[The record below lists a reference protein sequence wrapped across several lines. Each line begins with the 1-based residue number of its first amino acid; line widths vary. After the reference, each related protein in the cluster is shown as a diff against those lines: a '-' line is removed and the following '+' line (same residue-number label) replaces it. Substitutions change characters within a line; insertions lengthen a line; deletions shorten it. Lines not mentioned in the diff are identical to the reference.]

1 MANKRYD
8 NDLIIDET
16 YPLLNDIP
24 ISILIGCVAFLIFLS
39 AFFSSAETS
48 MMALN
53 RYRLRHLEKKG
64 HSGAK
69 RAASLLRRP
78 DRLIGVILIGNN
90 LVNTFAATLT
100 TVIALRLYGEAGVWY
115 ATLVLTLAI
124 LLFAE
129 ITPKTVAALHP
140 EKVAFPFSWILQ
152 PLLKLLYPAVWSV
165 NAISN
170 RMARLFGVDADK
182 DAEAQTLNPDELR
195 TVLNEGGDLIPQTH
209 QDMLLN
215 ILDLDEATVDDIMI
229 PRNEV
234 IGINLEDSIEFIA
247 AQLESTDYTR
257 LPVYEGDINNVL
269 GILHLRY
276 TPKILKGENGLS
288 HQSIRDHISQTY
300 FVPES
305 TSLHK
310 QLINFKDQ
318 KHNLALVVDEYGEV
332 QGLITLADL
341 LEEIVGDFTTNF
353 ANTHEPT
360 IIDNEDNWYTF
371 DGGASIREINKS
383 LNWELPTDGP
393 KTLNGLFIEHL
404 EEIPKGPVS
413 FIIGN
418 YRFET
423 LTINKTMIDT
433 AKGQIALSETE

>member
-1 MANKRYD
+1 
-8 NDLIIDET
+8 
-16 YPLLNDIP
+16 
-24 ISILIGCVAFLIFLS
+24 
-39 AFFSSAETS
+39 

-64 HSGAK
+64 HKGAK

-90 LVNTFAATLT
+90 LVNTFATALT
-100 TVIALRLYGEAGVWY
+100 TIIALRLYGEVGVWY
-115 ATLVLTLAI
+115 ATLILTIVI
-124 LLFAE
+124 LIFSE
-129 ITPKTVAALHP
+129 ITPKTIAALHP
-140 EKVAFPFSWILQ
+140 EKVAFPFSLILQ
-152 PLLKLLYPAVWSV
+152 PLLKVLYPAVWSV

-170 RMARLFGVDADK
+170 RLARLFGVDADK
-182 DAEAQTLNPDELR
+182 DANDHTLNPDELR

-215 ILDLDEATVDDIMI
+215 ILDLDEASVDDIMI

-234 IGINLEDSIEFIA
+234 VGINLEDSIEFIA
-247 AQLESTDYTR
+247 AQLESTDFTR
-257 LPVYEGDINNVL
+257 LPVYEGDINNIL
-269 GILHLRY
+269 GVLHLRY
-276 TPKILKGENGLS
+276 TPKILKGRNGLS
-288 HQSIRDHISQTY
+288 HDAIREHISQPY

-332 QGLITLADL
+332 QGLVTLADL

-360 IIDNEDNWYTF
+360 IIDNEDDWYTF

-383 LNWELPTDGP
+383 LSWNLPTNGP
-393 KTLNGLFIEHL
+393 KTLNGLFMEHL
-404 EEIPKGPVS
+404 EIIPKGPVS
-413 FIIGN
+413 FAIED

-423 LTINKTMIDT
+423 QKISKTMIET
-433 AKGQIALSETE
+433 AKGQLVISASE

>member
-1 MANKRYD
+1 
-8 NDLIIDET
+8 
-16 YPLLNDIP
+16 
-24 ISILIGCVAFLIFLS
+24 
-39 AFFSSAETS
+39 

-64 HSGAK
+64 HKGAK

-100 TVIALRLYGEAGVWY
+100 TVIALRLYGEVGVWY
-115 ATLVLTLAI
+115 ATLVLTIAI
-124 LLFAE
+124 LIFAE
-129 ITPKTVAALHP
+129 ITPKTIAALHP
-140 EKVAFPFSWILQ
+140 EKVAFPFSWVLK
-152 PLLKLLYPAVWSV
+152 PLLKIFYPAVWSV
-165 NAISN
+165 NVISN
-170 RMARLFGVDADK
+170 RLARLFGVDADK
-182 DAEAQTLNPDELR
+182 DADDHKLDPDELR
-195 TVLNEGGDLIPQTH
+195 TVLNETGDLIPKTH
-209 QDMLLN
+209 QEMLLN
-215 ILDLDEATVDDIMI
+215 ILDLDEASVNDIMI

-269 GILHLRY
+269 GILHLRF
-276 TPKILKGENGLS
+276 TPKIFKDHTGLT
-288 HQSIRDHISQTY
+288 HEAIREHISQPY

-360 IIDNEDNWYTF
+360 IIDNEDDWYTF

-383 LNWELPTDGP
+383 LNWNLPTDGP
-393 KTLNGLFIEHL
+393 KTLNGLFMEYL
-404 EEIPKGPVS
+404 EVIPAGSVS
-413 FIIGN
+413 FSIN
-418 YRFET
+418 EYRFESLKIT
-423 LTINKTMIDT
+423 KTMIET
-433 AKGQIALSETE
+433 AKGKFIATEDGS